1 MLGRKLNKTLSAGGQ
16 HAQGSIPTFS
26 MVKRVPMAIVTDN
39 ILYESRVPP
48 ARAGIDLPMV
58 KRLLAHERFPRTR
71 GDRPERAK
79 VEACRGRIWVPPHA
93 RG

>member
-1 MLGRKLNKTLSAGGQ
+1 
-16 HAQGSIPTFS
+16 
-26 MVKRVPMAIVTDN
+26 MAIVTDN
-39 ILYESRVPP
+39 ILYQSRVPP

-71 GDRPERAK
+71 GDRPFPSLTLWS
-79 VEACRGRIWVPPHA
+79 RIWVPPHA